1 MTTKKKTTKKK
12 PVVKKTATKKVS
24 KKKVS
29 TSKAKISTAEK
40 NKIIQDYLKKE
51 EEKKALASGKYG
63 DEPWVDVKAAV
74 IDPEKGA
81 KIELDWNDAFI
92 KYLKDYGYTGV
103 DENAII
109 QKYIAVL
116 LRSITED
123 MVADQ
128 KNQFE

>member
-1 MTTKKKTTKKK
+1 MTSKKKTTKKK
-12 PVVKKTATKKVS
+12 AVVKKTATKKVS
-24 KKKVS
+24 KKKVP
-29 TSKAKISTAEK
+29 TKAKISTSEK

-92 KYLKDYGYTGV
+92 NYLKDYGYTGV